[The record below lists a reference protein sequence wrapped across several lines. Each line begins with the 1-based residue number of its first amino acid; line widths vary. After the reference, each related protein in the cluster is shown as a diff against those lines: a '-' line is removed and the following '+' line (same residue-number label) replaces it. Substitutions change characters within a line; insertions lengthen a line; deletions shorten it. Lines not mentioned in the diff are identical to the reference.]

1 MQWLGILIFN
11 VVLAVATWLSKFLVK
26 RFAVLSA
33 VLLVIGM
40 LTAGFIAALKA
51 LLAIVTYGMP
61 EVIFQAA
68 SWVMPSNAD
77 DCLSVYVS
85 ARLAHWAYW
94 ENRWVLRGKLA
105 TGNGMS
111 I

>member
-1 MQWLGILIFN
+1 
-11 VVLAVATWLSKFLVK
+11 
-26 RFAVLSA
+26 

-40 LTAGFIAALKA
+40 LTGGFIMALRG
-51 LLAIVTYGMP
+51 LLALVTYGMP
-61 EVIFQAA
+61 ETILVAA
-68 SWVMPSNAD
+68 SWVLPTNAD
-77 DCLSVYVS
+77 NCLSVYVS

-111 I
+111 L